1 MTQIVKQIT
10 ESFVKR
16 KSIHET
22 NGGNLASKTGRAHR
36 TRTCNPLIKSQLL
49 CQIELAPHHFVA
61 AVRNSNTYLVAVAS
75 SHPAWHKCT
84 HHEV

>member
-49 CQIELAPHHFVA
+49 CQIELAPHSGSQRPILA
-61 AVRNSNTYLVAVAS
+61 PTLVSLQDA
-75 SHPAWHKCT
+75 
-84 HHEV
+84 